1 MYCVST
7 KTKYM
12 GTLYNSVTYTIHQYI
27 THIFEFCLRDLRLSY
42 WIINYHDLQFLN
54 FVFWACAKLHFFGV
68 LCFRGHAIFMY
79 IYKCI
84 MLYTYVQLHGLYSH
98 VAYHEGLTHFNV
110 HVSYIHDIHLVFAQ
124 YTRGRS

>member
-54 FVFWACAKLHFFGV
+54 FYILGMRKTSL
-68 LCFRGHAIFMY
+68 FRCTLFSWTHNIYTY
-79 IYKCI
+79 IYMYNVI
-84 MLYTYVQLHGLYSH
+84 H
-98 VAYHEGLTHFNV
+98 VCTVTRSVFTCG
-110 HVSYIHDIHLVFAQ
+110 VS
-124 YTRGRS
+124 